1 MEDQLLL
8 RAKNQDWCDLF
19 FKVIQEQWESVG
31 DTMEIS
37 CIQVFADNNGL
48 KANIPRDEFPEDSC
62 GGGRHWLRIYSLV
75 PRYRAY
81 YRPAAKEAN
90 CS

>member
-1 MEDQLLL
+1 MISHDAFMSMTDKHWSMEEQLLFL
-8 RAKNQDWCDLF
+8 AKNQDWCDLF

-48 KANIPRDEFPEDSC
+48 KTNIPRDEFP
-62 GGGRHWLRIYSLV
+62 
-75 PRYRAY
+75 
-81 YRPAAKEAN
+81 
-90 CS
+90 